1 MSEACLFFLKT
12 YISISPGFHEH
23 SPGFSLS
30 PWGEGGCDPITKHV
44 HNAKAQ
50 VATRQTP
57 QARSGPSESD
67 YLTWEGLSYK
77 QK

>member
-1 MSEACLFFLKT
+1 MSILQD
-12 YISISPGFHEH
+12 SPFPH
-23 SPGFSLS
+23 
-30 PWGEGGCDPITKHV
+30 GE
-44 HNAKAQ
+44 KADVTPSQNMSTMPRLQ
-50 VATRQTP
+50 VAMRQTP